1 MREAITYEIPYAT
14 TVVANTAITSHNR
27 CAMMAFAAWANP
39 LVTEAGE
46 IDSSM
51 DPANTT
57 TLITIIVT

>member
-14 TVVANTAITSHNR
+14 TVVVNTAITSHNR

-39 LVTEAGE
+39 LVTEAGK
-46 IDSSM
+46 IDGSM

-57 TLITIIVT
+57 T

>member
-14 TVVANTAITSHNR
+14 TVVVNTAITSHNR

-51 DPANTT
+51 DTANATT
-57 TLITIIVT
+57 

>member
-14 TVVANTAITSHNR
+14 TVVVNTAITSHNR

-39 LVTEAGE
+39 LVTEAGK

-51 DPANTT
+51 E
-57 TLITIIVT
+57 ITPDFLRTFGFRV